1 MVSYMTPQGQTYMV
15 PSPTPVSSVP
25 RGHFSDFVRRVEVSR
40 LRPTPHAHGAHVR
53 ITGTHIHTC
62 ARGHPVH
69 VCAHT
74 HTHTHTQACTHTW
87 RAPAC
92 IVPEGLLFELFAAQQ
107 GQRLISHLLLLHEHM
122 QVHARTHAHTHT
134 HSHRHTTRVQAFSRH
149 MHSSSVH
156 VHAFPEGAMEP
167 PFEPSTGQLA
177 LRTPQG
183 MTGTGHRASAHHR
196 G

>member
-134 HSHRHTTRVQAFSRH
+134 HIH
-149 MHSSSVH
+149 
-156 VHAFPEGAMEP
+156 
-167 PFEPSTGQLA
+167 
-177 LRTPQG
+177 
-183 MTGTGHRASAHHR
+183 TGTPPASKHFPGTCILRVSMCMRFQRGQWSLLLSPAQGSWPCVHHR